1 VNYLPRNRSKHPYLG
16 KILILIAIFI
26 FGAVALTIL
35 DETIIRLISPL
46 WTAENAFSQNLRN
59 RVAFLQSQKN
69 LVEENYA
76 LKERLLSLETQIESF
91 SKDRNERDALLELLG
106 RRQDSEGVLAAVLTR
121 PPQTP
126 YDVILIDVGSNA
138 SITSGSEVS
147 LPEGPILGTVSEVF
161 SKKAKV
167 KLFSTSGEET
177 NAILER
183 GSVPVILVG
192 RGGGNFKITLSRDIT
207 VEKGDRILSADV
219 FSRLLAVVEDV
230 SVNSTDSF
238 KEILAKSPANL
249 FSLRFVFVTP

>member
-1 VNYLPRNRSKHPYLG
+1 M
-16 KILILIAIFI
+16 
-26 FGAVALTIL
+26 
-35 DETIIRLISPL
+35 
-46 WTAENAFSQNLRN
+46 
-59 RVAFLQSQKN
+59 
-69 LVEENYA
+69 
-76 LKERLLSLETQIESF
+76 
-91 SKDRNERDALLELLG
+91 
-106 RRQDSEGVLAAVLTR
+106 LAAVLTR